1 MSRLTKY
8 HPPKYILARSAYT
21 TLVRP
26 AAGGPPV
33 CWVLTHADGSLG
45 ALYTLPEWRRRGL
58 AKLVVAQRLR
68 EMASAPAGKGEGES
82 GPRAEASRKLR
93 ANLQVEEGNAASE
106 ALWTGLGWEPAW
118 SVGWVYSHED
128 QERYRPTPK

>member
-8 HPPKYILARSAYT
+8 HPPKYILARSKYT

-26 AAGGPPV
+26 ISGGPPV

-45 ALYTLPEWRRRGL
+45 ALYTLPDWRRKGL
-58 AKLVVAQRLR
+58 AKLVVSERLR
-68 EMASAPAGKGEGES
+68 AMAQSDSGDGEGDEA
-82 GPRAEASRKLR
+82 RAEASRKLR
-93 ANLQVEEGNAASE
+93 ANLQVEEENEASE

-118 SVGWVYSHED
+118 CVGWVYSQED
-128 QERYRPTPK
+128 QDRYRPAK

>member
-26 AAGGPPV
+26 VAGGAPV

-45 ALYTLPEWRRRGL
+45 ALYTLPEWRRKGL
-58 AKLVVAQRLR
+58 AKLVVAERLR
-68 EMASAPAGKGEGES
+68 AMAAGSDGDTADKA
-82 GPRAEASRKLR
+82 RTEASRKLR
-93 ANLQVEEGNAASE
+93 ANLQVEEGNEASE

-118 SVGWVYSHED
+118 CVGWVYSQED
-128 QERYRPTPK
+128 QERYRPTPM